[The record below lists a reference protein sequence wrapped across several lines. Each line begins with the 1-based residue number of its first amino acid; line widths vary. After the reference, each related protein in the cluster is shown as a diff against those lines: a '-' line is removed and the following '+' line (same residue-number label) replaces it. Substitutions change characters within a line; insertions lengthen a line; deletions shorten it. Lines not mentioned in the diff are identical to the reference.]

1 LIIRMV
7 IDPVRTEA
15 FHKAIR
21 TKVQSRAGNIQ
32 IVSSHHAMC
41 KTNQLPFGN
50 HDGSALNNF
59 GGKAQNRLFGLQ
71 ASRTMPFN
79 TFLGKFSQELR
90 LILIDPF
97 KMPETDMPI

>member
-1 LIIRMV
+1 MV

-32 IVSSHHAMC
+32 IVSIHHAMREA
-41 KTNQLPFGN
+41 NQLPFGN

-59 GGKAQNRLFGLQ
+59 GGKAQNRLFGLL
-71 ASRTMPFN
+71 AFPIMPFY
-79 TFLGKFSQELR
+79 TFLSKFSQQIR

-97 KMPETDMPI
+97 KMPETNMTV